1 MAWAKLDDRFHSNPK
16 ISRVWHT
23 CPNAVGLYV
32 MSITHCSQ
40 HETDGKVD
48 DYFVIALVPD
58 KDLREAIIFALVD
71 ADLWTIVEAGSF
83 QIPDY
88 LDFNPSHA
96 ELEKRRK
103 TDKTRQAKG
112 RKTQAQSKD
121 SVRVLSERSPSG
133 VRADTLRAVPIV
145 SERREPNLSERPDP
159 SRPDPSRSEG
169 SYLPESSF
177 LESSGGSYPVEATI
191 EASRGITG

>member
-1 MAWAKLDDRFHSNPK
+1 MAWAKLDDRFHANPK
-16 ISRVWHT
+16 INRVWHT

-58 KDLREAIIFALVD
+58 NELREAIIFALID
-71 ADLWTIVEAGSF
+71 AGLWTIVEAGSF

-96 ELEKRRK
+96 EQEKRRK
-103 TDKTRQAKG
+103 TEKARKAKG

-121 SVRVLSERSPSG
+121 SVRDLSARTLCAPAES
-133 VRADTLRAVPIV
+133 VRPDTLRAGSLPA
-145 SERREPNLSERPDP
+145 ERPDP
-159 SRPDPSRSEG
+159 SRPDPLEG
-169 SYLPESSF
+169 SYASEGSF
-177 LESSGGSYPVEATI
+177 LESAVSSYPEEATI
-191 EASRGITG
+191 EASREMFG

>member
-58 KDLREAIIFALVD
+58 KNLREAIIFALID

-96 ELEKRRK
+96 EQEKRRGTEKRRK
-103 TDKTRQAKG
+103 AKG
-112 RKTQAQSKD
+112 RRTQAQSKD
-121 SVRVLSERSPSG
+121 SVRDLSERTLCAPAET
-133 VRADTLRAVPIV
+133 VRVDTLRAGSLPADG
-145 SERREPNLSERPDP
+145 PDP
-159 SRPDPSRSEG
+159 SRP
-169 SYLPESSF
+169 YTTTT
-177 LESSGGSYPVEATI
+177 AT
-191 EASRGITG
+191 TTNHNNN

>member
-16 ISRVWHT
+16 IARVWHT
-23 CPNAVGLYV
+23 CPDAIGLYV

-48 DYFVIALVPD
+48 EYFIVGLVPD
-58 KDLREAIIFALVD
+58 LSRREEITRSLLD
-71 ADLWTIVEAGSF
+71 AGLWTIAEAGAY

-96 ELEKRRK
+96 EQEKRRK
-103 TDKTRQAKG
+103 TEKARKAKG

-121 SVRVLSERSPSG
+121 SVRNLSARTLCAPAES
-133 VRADTLRAVPIV
+133 VRPDTLRAGSLPA
-145 SERREPNLSERPDP
+145 ERPDP

-177 LESSGGSYPVEATI
+177 LESSVSSYLEEETI
-191 EASRGITG
+191 EASKGNVG

>member
-1 MAWAKLDDRFHSNPK
+1 MAWAKLDDRFHANPK
-16 ISRVWHT
+16 INRVWHT

-58 KDLREAIIFALVD
+58 KELREAIVFALID
-71 ADLWTIVEAGSF
+71 AGLWTIVEAGSF

-96 ELEKRRK
+96 EQEKRRK
-103 TDKTRQAKG
+103 TEKARKAKG
-112 RKTQAQSKD
+112 RKTQAHSKD
-121 SVRVLSERSPSG
+121 SVRDLSARTLCAPG
-133 VRADTLRAVPIV
+133 QPDTLRAGSP
-145 SERREPNLSERPDP
+145 PADRPDP
-159 SRPDPSRSEG
+159 TRPDPSRSEG

-177 LESSGGSYPVEATI
+177 LESSVSSYLGEETI
-191 EASRGITG
+191 EASRGMTG

>member
-16 ISRVWHT
+16 VARVWHT
-23 CPNAVGLYV
+23 CPSAIGLYV

-48 DYFVIALVPD
+48 EYFVIGLVPD
-58 KDLREAIIFALVD
+58 QMARAVIVDTLVD
-71 ADLWTIVEAGSF
+71 AELWTIVEAGAY

-96 ELEKRRK
+96 EQEKRRK
-103 TDKTRQAKG
+103 TEKARKAKG

-121 SVRVLSERSPSG
+121 SVRDLSARTLCAPVES
-133 VRADTLRAVPIV
+133 VRPDTLRAG
-145 SERREPNLSERPDP
+145 SESSGRPDP
-159 SRPDPSRSEG
+159 SRPDPSQTPLDTTSIL
-169 SYLPESSF
+169 SD
-177 LESSGGSYPVEATI
+177 ATGWGLGKEI
-191 EASRGITG
+191 ANGF

>member
-1 MAWAKLDDRFHSNPK
+1 MAWAKLDDRFHANPK
-16 ISRVWHT
+16 INRVWHT
-23 CPNAVGLYV
+23 CPDAIGLYV

-48 DYFVIALVPD
+48 EYFIVGLVPD
-58 KDLREAIIFALVD
+58 LSRREEITRSLLD
-71 ADLWTIVEAGSF
+71 AGLWTIVEAGAY

-96 ELEKRRK
+96 EQEKRRK
-103 TDKTRQAKG
+103 TEKARKAKG

-121 SVRVLSERSPSG
+121 SVRNLSARTLCAPAES
-133 VRADTLRAVPIV
+133 VRPDTLRAGSLPA
-145 SERREPNLSERPDP
+145 ERPDP

-169 SYLPESSF
+169 SYLPEGSF
-177 LESSGGSYPVEATI
+177 LESAGGSYLAGETI
-191 EASRGITG
+191 EASKGMTG